1 MPKLKPKDNKT
12 NSFKLTL
19 SYFDPTST
27 LPIFHTR
34 PGQFDTRGNFYLTT
48 LHKLKHDEDQ
58 FKFNVKHG
66 YLPNIF
72 LKVAENYTNVRTLI
86 KMKSSNSNIDVHDI
100 IFLDTNYLDMI
111 GTTYNHLNYMTHVP
125 TLLPNESAL
134 SSNTN
139 FNQAET
145 DYYSERNAPGLA
157 IVDNFLSEKALNGML
172 ELLQSSTIWYEI
184 KNGYLGAYFT
194 AGMSSNLLIQIEQEL
209 RLKMPHVVGNLTL
222 EQVWAYKCDT
232 TSPEGLAIHADEAL
246 VNINLWLTPTDANL
260 GVRVEE
266 TKLDIYEDDG
276 VAKTKEE
283 KGKVDGD
290 GDGDGGGLIV
300 WLTRDE
306 ALPTNWNFQSLNH
319 WDETE
324 SMYDFVKS
332 TNSRRVV
339 VPYKQNRATIFHS
352 R

>member
-1 MPKLKPKDNKT
+1 M
-12 NSFKLTL
+12 
-19 SYFDPTST
+19 
-27 LPIFHTR
+27 
-34 PGQFDTRGNFYLTT
+34 
-48 LHKLKHDEDQ
+48 
-58 FKFNVKHG
+58 
-66 YLPNIF
+66 
-72 LKVAENYTNVRTLI
+72 
-86 KMKSSNSNIDVHDI
+86 
-100 IFLDTNYLDMI
+100 
-111 GTTYNHLNYMTHVP
+111 
-125 TLLPNESAL
+125 
-134 SSNTN
+134 
-139 FNQAET
+139 
-145 DYYSERNAPGLA
+145 
-157 IVDNFLSEKALNGML
+157 
-172 ELLQSSTIWYEI
+172 
-184 KNGYLGAYFT
+184 
-194 AGMSSNLLIQIEQEL
+194 
-209 RLKMPHVVGNLTL
+209 
-222 EQVWAYKCDT
+222 
-232 TSPEGLAIHADEAL
+232 
-246 VNINLWLTPTDANL
+246 WLTPTDANL

-266 TKLDIYEDDG
+266 TKFDIYEDGG